1 MSDTS
6 HRMSQA
12 AALAGGFVLAEVK
25 KAVRQY
31 FRPVT
36 AAFEPRPSDQTSTAS
51 PRRELKASRR

>member
-6 HRMSQA
+6 RKIAWA

-36 AAFEPRPSDQTSTAS
+36 AAFEHTPERAPAKPD
-51 PRRELKASRR
+51 LKASHR